1 MLARLRIRMTILY
14 GSSLDKKK
22 HPKEKN
28 TRARSQTERAMHPN
42 LPDYRCVR
50 VDSGL
55 PWSLEFFP
63 IETEV
68 GQPTMSQSG
77 LIARPLAV
85 VMNRR
90 LRSIDAGM
98 TLADAAVVMR
108 EEKTGALLVTEQGRY
123 VGIVSETDLVRRGIA
138 ARVDLSVEVVRRV
151 MSSPIISIEIDRTA
165 HEASDL
171 MAECNIR
178 HLPVT
183 EEERIVGIVSVRDL
197 LRYFKNWGS

>member
-1 MLARLRIRMTILY
+1 
-14 GSSLDKKK
+14 
-22 HPKEKN
+22 
-28 TRARSQTERAMHPN
+28 
-42 LPDYRCVR
+42 
-50 VDSGL
+50 
-55 PWSLEFFP
+55 
-63 IETEV
+63 
-68 GQPTMSQSG
+68 MSQSD

-90 LRSIDAGM
+90 LRSVDAGM

-138 ARVDLSVEVVRRV
+138 ARLDLSVESVRRV